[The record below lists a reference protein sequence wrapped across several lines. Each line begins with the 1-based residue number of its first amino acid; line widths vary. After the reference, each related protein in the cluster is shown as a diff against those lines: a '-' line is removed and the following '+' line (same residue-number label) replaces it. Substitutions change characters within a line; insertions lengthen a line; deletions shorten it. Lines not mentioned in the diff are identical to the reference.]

1 MATNNNTVFK
11 NVNSAVQTILSQK
24 FGGEVRLNKGENIHP
39 QSLYRYKVLS
49 GPDGIPESVFVK
61 RKRARRIRIEW
72 ACLQFLSEQIGEN
85 SVTPRFFGGGYT
97 GKNNVPLIVM
107 EDMGNG
113 QNLRATLLSD
123 DSQTA
128 KMVLIECAKALG
140 RINAHSIGKAE
151 TFLKIRDSIV
161 RIEQPSED
169 LYSVYTEKLTEICG
183 AAGIIP
189 YQESFSELKALVD
202 FLEPSNRFHGLT
214 HGDLYPVNVYHSTSK
229 SKVYVFDYEFGHFQH
244 VLVDGFQ
251 IRVHLDMWADVSR
264 FPDDI
269 VQEMERAYRAELAAT
284 CPEAQDDTWYYQG
297 IIEACVY
304 ETIRCIYRFF
314 EPPKN
319 VFSNIINDR
328 PAGDYEALRT
338 DPNYNHWGLPA
349 VRRRVFYR
357 LGMLAQ
363 LTEEYGYLQA
373 LGATAKKIHDK
384 FITIWPPEVQE
395 MPLFL
400 AFHHNLIKNNKSTTN
415 NR

>member
-1 MATNNNTVFK
+1 MATNNRTAFQ
-11 NVNSAVQTILSQK
+11 NVNSAVQMILSQK
-24 FGGEVRLNKGENIHP
+24 FGGEVRLDKGENIHP

-49 GPDGIPESVFVK
+49 GPDGVPTSVFVK

-72 ACLQFLSEQIGEN
+72 ACLQFLSDQMGEN
-85 SVTPRFFGGGYT
+85 SVTPCFFGGGNT

-107 EDMGNG
+107 EDMGDG
-113 QNLRATLLSD
+113 QNLRAILLSD

-140 RINAHSIGKAE
+140 KINAHSIGKAK

-161 RIEQPSED
+161 RIEQSSEN
-169 LYSVYTEKLTEICG
+169 LHSVYVEKLTEICD
-183 AAGIIP
+183 AAGITP

-202 FLEPSNRFHGLT
+202 FLEPSNHFHGLT

-264 FPDDI
+264 FPDDV
-269 VQEMERAYRAELAAT
+269 VQEMERVYRVELATA
-284 CPEAQDDTWYYQG
+284 CPEAQNDTWYYQR

-373 LGATAKKIHDK
+373 LGATTRKIRDK
-384 FITIWPPEVQE
+384 FSTVWPPEVQE
-395 MPLFL
+395 MPLFP
-400 AFHHNLIKNNKSTTN
+400 AFHHNLW
-415 NR
+415 